1 MEGAW
6 MVEDEPDRQPDEEW
20 AGRTETPSAPE
31 TEWAALS
38 GSIMARYGTVIEK
51 LAD

>member
-1 MEGAW
+1 
-6 MVEDEPDRQPDEEW
+6 MVEDEPDREPDAEPP
-20 AGRTETPSAPE
+20 GRVEAPREPE
-31 TEWAALS
+31 TEWAPLS

>member
-1 MEGAW
+1 
-6 MVEDEPDRQPDEEW
+6 MVEDEPDRQPDEER
-20 AGRTETPSAPE
+20 AGRTETPSTREA
-31 TEWAALS
+31 EWAVLS